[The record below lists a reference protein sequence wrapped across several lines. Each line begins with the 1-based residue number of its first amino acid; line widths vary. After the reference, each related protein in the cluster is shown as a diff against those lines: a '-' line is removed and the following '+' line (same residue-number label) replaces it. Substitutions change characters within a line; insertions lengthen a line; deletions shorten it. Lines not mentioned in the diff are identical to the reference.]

1 MTKLEEV
8 AEATYRLAMGLSRGY
23 LGHSTYFIVSEDSAV
38 LIEPGPSA
46 LVPLI
51 REGAERLGI
60 RRLSHI
66 IPTHIHMD
74 HAGGTGDLA
83 ELFPEATVV
92 LHPRAAKHAID
103 PTRLIAATRQSSGD
117 DFEAS
122 HGPIRPV
129 PESQIKVVVDGETL
143 DIGDRQLQVFHAP
156 GHAAHQIAILD
167 RKTGGLFCG
176 EALGV
181 PIPGEGDSALP
192 SVSIPELDV
201 DQYLATIDK
210 LRRLE
215 PQMLFYSHDAGA
227 LAPGKIISRL
237 AENTALLRDLVLEG
251 LKNGDGLETIERR
264 AGNALAGRLGAGA
277 RALGLAGIVLGYATY
292 FRKKGLA

>member
-1 MTKLEEV
+1 MMKLEEV
-8 AEATYRLAMGLSRGY
+8 AEATYRLALGLFGGF
-23 LGHSTYFIVSEDSAV
+23 LGHSIYLIVREDSAV

-51 REGAERLGI
+51 GDGLKRLGVQ
-60 RRLSHI
+60 RLSHI

-83 ELFPEATVV
+83 GLFPEATVI
-92 LHPRAAKHAID
+92 LHPRAVRHAID

-117 DFEAS
+117 DFEDT
-122 HGPIRPV
+122 HGAIRPV
-129 PESQIKVVVDGETL
+129 PESQIKVVDDGDRLT
-143 DIGDRQLQVFHAP
+143 IGDHELQFLHAP

-167 RKTGGLFCG
+167 RKTGTLFCG

-181 PIPGEGDSALP
+181 PVPGAGDAVLP

-201 DQYLATIDK
+201 TAYLATIDK

-215 PQMLFYSHDAGA
+215 PRLLCYSHDAGA
-227 LAPGKIISRL
+227 RQPQGMIERL
-237 AENTALLRDLVLEG
+237 AESAALLGDLVLEG
-251 LKNGDGLETIERR
+251 LKQGDDLKMIQQR
-264 AGNALAGRLGAGA
+264 AGDALGERLGSRA
-277 RALGLAGIVLGYATY
+277 RSFGLSGIVLGYATY
-292 FRKKGLA
+292 FRKQGLV